1 MLKNN
6 SNIYTRV
13 NINIFIKKIKKNYL
27 IIYKFAIILHL
38 MTKLNTLVLNTPRKH
53 QF

>member
-13 NINIFIKKIKKNYL
+13 NINIFIKKNYL